1 MKQKILLLEDDL
13 ELHETIKQFLNMKGY
28 EVVSAFDSDEAL
40 LEIYEK
46 NIDLMLLDVKVPKLN
61 GFEFL
66 QRVRKTTDTP
76 AIFIT
81 SLNSIDDVEKGFEIG
96 CDDYIKKPFSLK
108 ELLIRVQSRIKNSYN
123 THKNRIEIDTN
134 IEFDTDE
141 LQLYRDNEKIA
152 LKTKELKLLSLFLK
166 YPNKLLSYEE
176 IFDVLWEYGE
186 EPSSGSLRTYIK
198 TLRSVIGKE
207 KIYTIKNRG
216 YRFVK

>member
-108 ELLIRVQSRIKNSYN
+108 ELLIRVKSRIKNSYN
-123 THKNRIEIDTN
+123 TYKNRIEIDTN

-176 IFDVLWEYGE
+176 IFDVLWEYGD

-198 TLRSVIGKE
+198 TLRSVIGKDRIE
-207 KIYTIKNRG
+207 TIKNIG